1 MELLRGTDLS
11 ITEIAMEFGFG
22 DSNYFARQFRR
33 ALGESPR
40 SFRTKKATQ

>member
-1 MELLRGTDLS
+1 MELLRSTDLS
-11 ITEIAMEFGFG
+11 ITEIAMEVGFS

-40 SFRTKKATQ
+40 SFRTKKSAQ